1 MAGHDVSVQ
10 HKPKNA
16 EFMNSW
22 HSTSN
27 YKILS
32 HCQRSY
38 LQFLAIPVREG
49 VLRPGTRAHFRW
61 ISCAP
66 GRVGQNHCSPGLGH
80 GRCLLGPGG
89 GYCER
94 ALCNIR
100 LPLYIFKSLHKEKF
114 FKNYSSDIGSAMFS
128 NTHLPLK
135 WSVPD
140 TCVAF
145 VFFRV
150 CLLAFIQ
157 LIIIAIIF
165 NEKPFVAIYT
175 LVVIAKTQIS
185 NWL

>member
-1 MAGHDVSVQ
+1 MMSQ
-10 HKPKNA
+10 
-16 EFMNSW
+16 S
-22 HSTSN
+22 STSPRMLN
-27 YKILS
+27 LWIPDIQLPTIRFYPIAKDPTCNSSQRRGARAWDQGTLQVNQLCSRKSWPEPLLS
-32 HCQRSY
+32 WTGPWS
-38 LQFLAIPVREG
+38 
-49 VLRPGTRAHFRW
+49 VLIGTRE
-61 ISCAP
+61 
-66 GRVGQNHCSPGLGH
+66 
-80 GRCLLGPGG
+80 

-100 LPLYIFKSLHKEKF
+100 LPLYIFKSLHKEKC
-114 FKNYSSDIGSAMFS
+114 FKNYSSDIRSAMFS

-140 TCVAF
+140 TCAAF

-175 LVVIAKTQIS
+175 LVMIAKTQIS

>member
-1 MAGHDVSVQ
+1 MMSQ
-10 HKPKNA
+10 
-16 EFMNSW
+16 S
-22 HSTSN
+22 STSPRMLN
-27 YKILS
+27 LWIPDIQLPTIRFYPIAKNPTCNS
-32 HCQRSY
+32 
-38 LQFLAIPVREG
+38 LQFQSEKG
-49 VLRPGTRAHFRW
+49 
-61 ISCAP
+61 
-66 GRVGQNHCSPGLGH
+66 CSG
-80 GRCLLGPGG
+80 LGPGHTSGESAVLQEELARTTALLDWAMVGAYWDRG
-89 GYCER
+89 GWYCER